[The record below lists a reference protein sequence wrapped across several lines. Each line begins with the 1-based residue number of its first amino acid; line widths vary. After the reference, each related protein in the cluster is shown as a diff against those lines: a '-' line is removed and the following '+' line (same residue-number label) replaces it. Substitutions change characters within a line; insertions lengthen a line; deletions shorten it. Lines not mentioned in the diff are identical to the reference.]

1 MLVSLQALRALAAW
15 LVVFHHFMQVFF
27 DFRSDTLVGHLLS
40 TRGQVGVDIFFVLS
54 GFVIYIST
62 AGRTMPTFRFMV
74 NRIARIVPAYWLY
87 TAITAGII
95 YFAADVMPVYGVAS
109 KELLLSLFFIPSQ
122 NPGGFGLYPT
132 LPVGWTLNYEML
144 FYLLFALSFKAPER
158 WRLWIVSLLVVGV
171 SVASADQPF
180 ISHFYHNP
188 IMYEFL
194 LGMGIGVLYR
204 KGLIPQSLKVAPL
217 VAGFSIATILHFDA
231 GNDWRLLT
239 WGLSSALLVAS
250 CIAMEPLF
258 AGNRVL
264 KALGDWSYSVYLIH
278 VIVLW
283 LGDYWL
289 HHRVGLNPYGTLLL
303 CLPVILLLSWLSFE
317 FIERRMTRKVK
328 TALEAVPAR
337 IAETLDA
344 ARTR

>member
-27 DFRSDTLVGHLLS
+27 DFRSDTVVGHLLS

-62 AGRTMPTFRFMV
+62 AGRSMPTFRFMV
-74 NRIARIVPAYWLY
+74 NRVARIVPAYWLY
-87 TAITAGII
+87 TVITAGIL
-95 YFAADVMPVYGVAS
+95 YCSADVMPVYGVAAE
-109 KELLLSLFFIPSQ
+109 ELLLSLFFIPSQ

-158 WRLWIVSLLVVGV
+158 WRLWIVSLLVIGV
-171 SVASADQPF
+171 SVLSADQPF

-194 LGMGIGVLYR
+194 LGMGIGVLYQ
-204 KGLIPQSLKVAPL
+204 KGLIRQSLTFAP
-217 VAGFSIATILHFDA
+217 VIAGLSIATILHFEA
-231 GNDWRLLT
+231 GTSWRLLY
-239 WGLSSALLVAS
+239 WGLPSALLVAS
-250 CIAMEPLF
+250 CIAMEPF
-258 AGNRVL
+258 FEGNRIL
-264 KALGDWSYSVYLIH
+264 KALGDWSYSVYLLH
-278 VIVLW
+278 VIILW

-289 HHRVGLNPYGTLLL
+289 HERAGFSPYETLLM
-303 CLPVILLLSWLSFE
+303 CLPIIMVLSWLSFE
-317 FIERRMTRKVK
+317 LIERRMTPKVK

-337 IAETLDA
+337 IAETFESR
-344 ARTR
+344 AR